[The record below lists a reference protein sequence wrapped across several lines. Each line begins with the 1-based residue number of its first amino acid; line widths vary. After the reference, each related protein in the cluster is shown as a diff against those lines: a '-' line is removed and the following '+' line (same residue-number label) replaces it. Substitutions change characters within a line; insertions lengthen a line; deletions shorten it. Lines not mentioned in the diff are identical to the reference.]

1 MRIVILF
8 LLVWIA
14 IGAQPLSLSSQ
25 ERHLLDTHPMRCIST
40 GTWPPFTVE
49 LKGKL
54 TGIGIENWRKI
65 TQKLNIPFDCTRADN
80 WTEVLRAIRNRTRD
94 LTVATQQTE
103 ERMQYAVFSEPYA
116 RYPYVAVTKK
126 NTRFSFDTDQT
137 IVVGRDYS
145 VARIL
150 RLYYPKL
157 HVEEVDS
164 IEAVLQ
170 MVRDGHAYAAV
181 DVLPVMAYF
190 LDKKPFAS
198 LGIASRFPESFSF
211 RIMLRKDYAPVV
223 PLINKAIHAILN
235 EEEQEEIIRKWET
248 IKKENAIDP
257 RYVYGGLALFVVALF
272 ILFYV
277 VRSLKKQIRT
287 KEEDIRYFEKKASF
301 DSLTLVYNRD
311 MLDTLLAQQ
320 IAIADR
326 YRKRMSVIFFDID
339 DFKAINDTYGH
350 NAGDDALI
358 ELTRLVSS
366 SLKGSEIFGRWGG
379 DEFMIILPESDQA
392 EANALAEAL
401 AGLIREHTFTAV
413 EHLSCSF
420 GVATYQFGDTPKEL
434 LHRADK
440 KLYEAKQNKDDKES

>member
-1 MRIVILF
+1 MRIVMLF
-8 LLVWIA
+8 LLVWTVHW
-14 IGAQPLSLSSQ
+14 AQPLSLSSQ

-40 GTWPPFTVE
+40 GSWPPFTAE
-49 LKGKL
+49 LNGKL

-65 TQKLNIPFDCTRADN
+65 TQKLNIPFDCTLADS
-80 WTEVLRAIRNRTRD
+80 WTQVLEAIRHRTRD

-103 ERMQYAVFSEPYA
+103 ERMDYAVFSEPYA

-126 NTRFSFDTDQT
+126 HTRFSFDTDQK

-157 HVEEVDS
+157 KVEEVDS
-164 IEAVLQ
+164 IEDALK
-170 MVRDGHAYAAV
+170 MVRDGRAYAAV

-190 LDKKPFAS
+190 LDKKTFAS
-198 LGIASRFPESFSF
+198 LGITSRFPESFSF

-235 EEEQEEIIRKWET
+235 EEEQKEIIQKWET
-248 IKKENAIDP
+248 IKKANAIDP
-257 RYVYGGLALFVVALF
+257 RYVYGALTLFVLALLA
-272 ILFYV
+272 LFYV

-287 KEEDIRYFEKKASF
+287 KEKDIKYFEKKASF
-301 DSLTLVYNRD
+301 DSLTLVYNRH
-311 MLDTLLAQQ
+311 MLDTMLTQQ

-326 YRKRMSVIFFDID
+326 YRERMSVIFFDID

-358 ELTRLVSS
+358 ELTRLVSHA
-366 SLKGSEIFGRWGG
+366 LKGSEIFGRWGG
-379 DEFMIILPESDQA
+379 DEFMIIMPESDLP
-392 EANALAEAL
+392 EARALAKEL
-401 AGLIREHTFTAV
+401 AELIREHAFTAV
-413 EHLSCSF
+413 EHFSCSF

-440 KLYEAKQNKDDKES
+440 DLYKAKQNKRAQDS